1 LAVRLLANFTIC
13 ENSDFCI
20 RRSVIFYAWQADEP
34 VLTDDIFRNQQR
46 RFLGRPVIENPGYKM
61 SHAYPDCDQDSD
73 TLLVIDTWKFKNKSD
88 RLAVG

>member
-1 LAVRLLANFTIC
+1 
-13 ENSDFCI
+13 
-20 RRSVIFYAWQADEP
+20 
-34 VLTDDIFRNQQR
+34 
-46 RFLGRPVIENPGYKM
+46 M